1 MEEYKIF
8 IAFVTNLLFVMA
20 LGWYLITN
28 LQWYDYKLSRVVLK
42 HHKPLWHLSYFILPF
57 IAYYVMGQYFAI
69 LFYIALLPA
78 LILWHKNL
86 DKKLVLTW
94 RVKRFLTLLISLVLF
109 FNLLCTLKSACGTY
123 SVFIPLAL
131 AYIVS
136 TLIEKFLFM
145 VYKKEAKKRL
155 AGMDDLQIIC
165 ITGSYGKTSIKNF
178 VAQILSK
185 KFRVYATPR
194 SVNTIGGI
202 VGDVNNLLPA
212 DSEIYVCE
220 AGARESGD
228 IYEITTFLE
237 PQTVV
242 VGKVGEAHIEY
253 FKSLKNIIATKL
265 EIMQSPRLERAF
277 IHTSVSDEPHAK
289 VTFFGDDIL
298 NLNATLEGTEFE
310 LKIGDEILSLGT
322 DILGEFQSMN
332 IAVAAKIAKSFGMS
346 NEEIIQ
352 AVKELKPVEHR
363 LQMIKA
369 GGKLIID
376 DGYNGNID
384 GMLEGVRL
392 CSLHGGRKVIVTPG
406 LVESSE
412 ELNLKLIHAIN
423 SVFDIAI
430 VTGALNAELFEKNL
444 EVKNKIMLADKSK
457 LVDVLAEQ
465 TKAGD
470 IILFAN
476 DAPNFI

>member
-28 LQWYDYKLSRVVLK
+28 LQWYDYKLSRVLLK
-42 HHKPLWHLSYFILPF
+42 HHKPQWHLYYFILPF
-57 IAYYVMGQYFAI
+57 IAYYVLGQYFAI
-69 LFYIALLPA
+69 FFYIAFLPA
-78 LILWHKNL
+78 LFFWHKKL
-86 DKKLVLTW
+86 DKKLVITW
-94 RVKRFLTLLISLVLF
+94 RVKRFLILLISFVFF
-109 FNLLCTLKSACGTY
+109 FNLLCTLKSTCETY
-123 SVFIPLAL
+123 GVFIPLAL
-131 AYIVS
+131 AYMGS

-145 VYKKEAKKRL
+145 LYKKEAKKRL
-155 AGMDDLQIIC
+155 REMENLQIIC

-202 VGDVNNLLPA
+202 VGDVNNSLPA
-212 DSEIYVCE
+212 DCEIYVCE

-228 IYEITTFLE
+228 IDEITTFLE

-242 VGKVGEAHIEY
+242 VGKVGAAHIEY

-265 EIMQSPRLERAF
+265 EIMRSPRLEQAF
-277 IHTSVSDEPHAK
+277 IHTSVTDEPHAK

-298 NLNATLEGTEFE
+298 NLHATLEGTEFE
-310 LKIGDEILSLGT
+310 LKIDDEIISLCT

-332 IAVAAKIAKSFGMS
+332 IAVAVRIAKSFRMS

-369 GGKLIID
+369 GGKLIMD

-412 ELNLKLIHAIN
+412 ELNLKLIYAIN

-444 EVKNKIMLADKSK
+444 DVKTKIMMSDKSK